1 MNAGVR
7 TKWVDEATLPFMAWA
22 FSMRFYE
29 PHQVVHE
36 CVKQFQVETLAGT
49 FNVIDPQEVL
59 PKSPLA
65 YSTRLG
71 VPYAGYS
78 YFSFVFGPKDLG
90 IPSQRMRRYT
100 GFNLNNALHFAAS
113 PERNELDELFK
124 SIAFRKCII
133 DGSIYMVTRLH
144 DKHTSER

>member
-1 MNAGVR
+1 M
-7 TKWVDEATLPFMAWA
+7 
-22 FSMRFYE
+22 
-29 PHQVVHE
+29 
-36 CVKQFQVETLAGT
+36 
-49 FNVIDPQEVL
+49 IDPQKAL

-71 VPYAGYS
+71 VPYAVYS
-78 YFSFVFGPKDLG
+78 YFSFVFGPNDLG

-100 GFNLNNALHFAAS
+100 GFNLHSALHIAAF

-124 SIAFRKCII
+124 FIAFRTCII
-133 DGSIYMVTRLH
+133 NGSIYMVPRLH